1 MLVLL
6 IPNPNPPHNLMRR
19 HPGASLRK
27 AMTGATEAEVMAA
40 AVARAK
46 ETGDCPCE
54 TEAERLDHI
63 ARYNAL
69 HPDGPSLAF
78 PPVGPHYVV
87 DDTELPGGSVS
98 TQNDEDYFF
107 DAWEWSD

>member
-1 MLVLL
+1 MKFILT
-6 IPNPNPPHNLMRR
+6 PNPNPPYNLIRISPNPDYFADM
-19 HPGASLRK
+19 
-27 AMTGATEAEVMAA
+27 TEADVYAY
-40 AVARAK
+40 VIQRNK
-46 ETGDCPCE
+46 ETGVIPCE
-54 TEAERLDHI
+54 SEAERLDHI
-63 ARYNAL
+63 SRYNAL

-78 PPVGPHYVV
+78 PPVGPHYIV